1 MLHTLSQIGFVKK
14 LESASTFAEIPADQF
29 FDKETV
35 PDIDP
40 RVGRRIMQVHLIDP
54 YLECLAESVP
64 KAAAREAE
72 ALADAGA
79 DGAPTAA
86 AESRAA
92 PEAIPPNGAKPP
104 ADPDPNALID
114 SLFD

>member
-1 MLHTLSQIGFVKK
+1 M
-14 LESASTFAEIPADQF
+14 
-29 FDKETV
+29 
-35 PDIDP
+35 
-40 RVGRRIMQVHLIDP
+40 HLIDP
-54 YLECLAESVP
+54 YLERLAESVP
-64 KAAAREAE
+64 QAVAPEAE
-72 ALADAGA
+72 ALAAAAA

-92 PEAIPPNGAKPP
+92 PEAIPPNGAEPS